1 MTTNG
6 ANTLEKTNDGKKFLN
21 SDGKD
26 VKQEVKSMLG
36 TFGRIWKTVAQKV
49 QEMVHPLTVF
59 SPEKVVTVGGT
70 KYVRIPPSVDE
81 CNQHRDAYSVRMEA
95 LKMEWNDFT
104 NTVKDVINDSGVQM
118 VQFKALPVGR
128 EKEALEEIV
137 IKKGFIVIAWTLEGQ
152 PYADG
157 TKRTGWGL
165 MDVRHLDSPRF
176 MSQGT
181 VKLSLEVESGEVKQ
195 FYPTILLQDEI
206 IDQDDQGRSTA
217 FYVAGVPPGTAS
229 DGEILAIIRTGMQDV
244 INGAEEGKSSKQKKA
259 LRAFTVRRWPT
270 RDGTRVYAIKTA
282 DKAVRD
288 ELRNIFVGGTEKWS
302 GGSITTGGIRLDT
315 SFALANAKADA
326 RTVKRI
332 YEKQGEKE
340 LRGLCSVR
348 LASKAVFNGGDK
360 LSVDQEW
367 LSLLDPMKV
376 VEDFDIAPRVTTP

>member
-6 ANTLEKTNDGKKFLN
+6 ANTLEKTNDGKEFLN

-36 TFGRIWKTVAQKV
+36 TFGRIWKTVVQKV
-49 QEMVHPLTVF
+49 QEMAHPLTVF

-81 CNQHRDAYSVRMEA
+81 CNQHRDAYSARMEA

-104 NTVKDVINDSGVQM
+104 ATVKDVINDSGVQM

-181 VKLSLEVESGEVKQ
+181 MKLSLEVESGEVKQ

-206 IDQDDQGRSTA
+206 IDKDDHGR
-217 FYVAGVPPGTAS
+217 G
-229 DGEILAIIRTGMQDV
+229 
-244 INGAEEGKSSKQKKA
+244 SSA
-259 LRAFTVRRWPT
+259 
-270 RDGTRVYAIKTA
+270 
-282 DKAVRD
+282 
-288 ELRNIFVGGTEKWS
+288 
-302 GGSITTGGIRLDT
+302 
-315 SFALANAKADA
+315 
-326 RTVKRI
+326 
-332 YEKQGEKE
+332 
-340 LRGLCSVR
+340 
-348 LASKAVFNGGDK
+348 
-360 LSVDQEW
+360 
-367 LSLLDPMKV
+367 
-376 VEDFDIAPRVTTP
+376 